1 MTFTEFGAAVGL
13 VTGIFTLLDRLIL
26 GRPFSSISVG
36 EPVGG
41 ARTLDLRCQNGSKL
55 EAFIIKQIR
64 LYPPRLILASEN
76 TRRGIIEAAIGRTFG
91 ATLTPGEERKF
102 PIMVKSALLD
112 EGTDWVPFVI
122 IVSWR
127 KSRSMWLP
135 QIPMFVFFLRKEP
148 EAAESSKM
156 SGLSYLGIYR
166 LDRWTGSVTWCR
178 PTGLPG
184 LTSPTSA

>member
-55 EAFIIKQIR
+55 DVLIKRIR

-135 QIPMFVFFLRKEP
+135 QIPMFVFSSAKSLRRLR
-148 EAAESSKM
+148 AAK
-156 SGLSYLGIYR
+156 
-166 LDRWTGSVTWCR
+166 
-178 PTGLPG
+178 
-184 LTSPTSA
+184 